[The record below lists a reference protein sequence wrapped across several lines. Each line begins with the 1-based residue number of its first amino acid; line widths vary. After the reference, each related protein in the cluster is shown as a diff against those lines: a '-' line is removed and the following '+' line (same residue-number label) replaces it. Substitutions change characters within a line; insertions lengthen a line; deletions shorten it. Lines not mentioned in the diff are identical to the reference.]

1 MDKKM
6 NKKKL
11 THFVDLAFII
21 QFVLVGYSSFIMY
34 FNHEAVSPF
43 LISVHN
49 LAKDFLLVLI
59 TAHIVLNWRW
69 ILFTI
74 RKFYRKRKGI
84 KEGEVIEANYMPIE

>member
-1 MDKKM
+1 M

-11 THFVDLAFII
+11 NHFVGLALVT
-21 QFVLVGYSSFIMY
+21 QFVLVGCSSFVIC

-49 LAKDFLLVLI
+49 MAKDFLLALI
-59 TAHIVLNWRW
+59 AAHIFLNWRW
-69 ILFTI
+69 ILFTL
-74 RKFYRKRKGI
+74 RKFYQKRKEV

>member
-1 MDKKM
+1 
-6 NKKKL
+6 
-11 THFVDLAFII
+11 
-21 QFVLVGYSSFIMY
+21 
-34 FNHEAVSPF
+34 VSPF

-49 LAKDFLLVLI
+49 LAKDLLLVLI

-74 RKFYRKRKGI
+74 RKFYRKRKEI